1 MGKSGHLMNPCET
14 KTRGLS
20 IMNALLNEAVWRGGQ
35 IKGHELEQIVS
46 KNNAR

>member
-1 MGKSGHLMNPCET
+1 
-14 KTRGLS
+14 
-20 IMNALLNEAVWRGGQ
+20 MNALLNEAVWRGGQ